1 MLKEF
6 KKRKAEIFQA
16 YDKLVQEGIAK
27 KEEVERW
34 KSELDRE
41 EFTVSFCGQI
51 KAGKSTLLNA
61 LIFRKPVLPSKIT
74 PHTAKLTLIK
84 YGEKLKF
91 KVNFYSQKEWKELQ
105 KVEKDG
111 EKYFDKY
118 LKEEVNKRITKGIYP
133 DSVLGTSKEIRE
145 LKELNKFVGAD
156 GEYTPFV
163 KEITIYYPNP
173 ILKELTIVDTP
184 GTNDP
189 NPLRSEETKKWIKN
203 SNAVVY
209 VVYAG
214 QAFSEPDIEFINE
227 YLLTVPPNLMVFA
240 VNKIDT
246 VTSIEEVKAWV
257 ESVKNDERLK
267 VRGIMQ
273 DKESIAFVS
282 ALAGLIERM
291 LKDCEKAGIEPDEC
305 IPEEFQEHAE
315 ELYEKEFLDEEKHGI
330 PELERVIEKKLIKT
344 KGHYLLC
351 THKQRI
357 IGLIDRKSLEVEK
370 NLKAK
375 SEQLKALGQSREEIE
390 RKIEE
395 LEQAR
400 KKLKKSIKILND
412 KAFENINRFRK
423 YVDKIVNE
431 EIRQGRRNIERIAK
445 ELESVDWDA
454 IPGEAAFRIKATVNE
469 MFSRIKSKLSD
480 KNKEAQEFKQ
490 NMNIAYEEF
499 KKNAKGLGVDVSDT
513 FDFFP
518 FNTIFA
524 ESMAEVEEELAEQE
538 KELYY
543 ELEELKKECSNLAK
557 SFIRFLT
564 FGLVD
569 GGNRKKFIAKIK
581 NRSLIFIEKS
591 LRGLPNIIKRAFRD
605 AISQKFEEVG
615 MVIANRIETVSKALG
630 MLLEEEESVEKAS
643 ARLKEEVA
651 KVEKELQHLQE
662 VKKQLS
668 NLIKVECGHV

>member
-1 MLKEF
+1 MIKEF
-6 KKRKAEIFQA
+6 KERKSEIFQA
-16 YDKLVQEGIAK
+16 YDKLAQEGIAK
-27 KEEVERW
+27 KEEVEKW
-34 KSELDRE
+34 KNELDRE

-84 YGEKLKF
+84 YGEKPRF
-91 KVNFYSQKEWKELQ
+91 KVNFYSQKEWEELQ

-111 EKYFDKY
+111 EKYFDKH
-118 LKEEVNKRITKGIYP
+118 LKEEVNKRIVKGIYP
-133 DSVLGTSKEIRE
+133 DSVLGTTKEFKDLRE
-145 LKELNKFVGAD
+145 LNNFVGAD
-156 GEYTPFV
+156 GDYTPFV

-227 YLLTVPPNLMVFA
+227 YLLTVPSELMVFA

-257 ESVKNDERLK
+257 ESVKDDERLK
-267 VRGIMQ
+267 IRGIMQ
-273 DKESIAFVS
+273 DKESVAFVS

-291 LKDCEKAGIEPDEC
+291 LKDCEEAGIEPDEC
-305 IPEEFQEHAE
+305 IPEELHEHAQ
-315 ELYEKEFLDEEKHGI
+315 ELYEKDFLDEEKHRI
-330 PELERVIEKKLIKT
+330 PELERIIEKKLIKT
-344 KGHYLLC
+344 KGRHLLC

-370 NLKAK
+370 NLKAR

-390 RKIEE
+390 KKIEE
-395 LEQAR
+395 LEQDR

-412 KAFENINRFRK
+412 KTLENINRFIK
-423 YVDKIVNE
+423 HIDKIVNE

-454 IPGEAAFRIKATVNE
+454 IPGEAAFRIKAMVNE
-469 MFSRIKSKLSD
+469 MFSRVKSKLND

-499 KKNAKGLGVDVSDT
+499 KK
-513 FDFFP
+513 
-518 FNTIFA
+518 
-524 ESMAEVEEELAEQE
+524 
-538 KELYY
+538 
-543 ELEELKKECSNLAK
+543 KEC
-557 SFIRFLT
+557 
-564 FGLVD
+564 
-569 GGNRKKFIAKIK
+569 
-581 NRSLIFIEKS
+581 
-591 LRGLPNIIKRAFRD
+591 
-605 AISQKFEEVG
+605 
-615 MVIANRIETVSKALG
+615 
-630 MLLEEEESVEKAS
+630 
-643 ARLKEEVA
+643 
-651 KVEKELQHLQE
+651 
-662 VKKQLS
+662 
-668 NLIKVECGHV
+668 